1 MKPEG
6 GLWVANLEIAS
17 DHAMIPFG
25 AGERKCVGDQF
36 ALLEA
41 AVSVVMLLRRFEF
54 DLKMDPVGL
63 IPSWDPTPYGTP
75 PQLSGLSLY
84 GPQGR
89 EPWSFAAAPLTGH
102 RSSRSVVR
110 PRGVNLSLSSNRS
123 ACRTLRAT
131 LPCGNVRA
139 N

>member
-41 AVSVVMLLRRFEF
+41 RGGLGRHAAALLR
-54 DLKMDPVGL
+54 V
-63 IPSWDPTPYGTP
+63 
-75 PQLSGLSLY
+75 
-84 GPQGR
+84 
-89 EPWSFAAAPLTGH
+89 
-102 RSSRSVVR
+102 
-110 PRGVNLSLSSNRS
+110 
-123 ACRTLRAT
+123 
-131 LPCGNVRA
+131 
-139 N
+139 

>member
-54 DLKMDPVGL
+54 DLEMPDR
-63 IPSWDPTPYGTP
+63 
-75 PQLSGLSLY
+75 
-84 GPQGR
+84 GR
-89 EPWSFAAAPLTGH
+89 
-102 RSSRSVVR
+102 
-110 PRGVNLSLSSNRS
+110 
-123 ACRTLRAT
+123 
-131 LPCGNVRA
+131 
-139 N
+139 